1 MEKLM
6 GGRVLGFNF
15 TVPVDDN
22 SHKFQG
28 VFGEAAAFNYWCRDA
43 NVSKQSENK
52 SFSKA
57 NVWV

>member
-1 MEKLM
+1 M